1 MKSYRSARDVMAAIE
16 RAIADDQPG
25 QHTDTLSEIT
35 RILHDERNYFWVA
48 IYLVHGNQALRV
60 AFSGPEPEQEPCA
73 SIALGRGNVGSAAQ
87 DGHARVVPDVSA
99 DKTYLRCFHQTQS
112 EIATPLKLA
121 GRVIGVLDAE
131 SDRKNGFRGED
142 RVLLKDVA
150 GKLALFLTSDGKYLV
165 RKSREGA
172 ASAAQRRGYQPS
184 SERSL
189 EQSRKVAA
197 GEKPR

>member
-1 MKSYRSARDVMAAIE
+1 MKSYRSARDVLASVE

-25 QHTDTLSEIT
+25 SHTDTLHEIT
-35 RILHDERNYFWVA
+35 RILHDDRHYFWVA
-48 IYLVHGNQALRV
+48 IYLVHGNQVVRI
-60 AFSGPEPEQEPCA
+60 AFSGPEAEEEPCA
-73 SIALGRGNVGSAAQ
+73 SIALGRGNVGSVAQ

-112 EIATPLKLA
+112 EIATPIKLA

-131 SDRKNGFRGED
+131 SERRNGFSGQD

-150 GKLALFLTSDGKYLV
+150 GKLALFLTSEGKYLV
-165 RKSREGA
+165 RKVRESA
-172 ASAAQRRGYQPS
+172 PAAQARGYKPS
-184 SERSL
+184 SDRSL

>member
-1 MKSYRSARDVMAAIE
+1 MKSYRSARDVVASVE
-16 RAIADDQPG
+16 RAIADDRPG
-25 QHTDTLSEIT
+25 SHTDTLHEVT
-35 RILHDERNYFWVA
+35 RILHDDRHYFWVA
-48 IYLVHGNQALRV
+48 IYLVHGNQAVRT
-60 AFSGPEPEQEPCA
+60 AFSGPEAEEEPCA

-87 DGHARVVPDVSA
+87 DGHARLVPDVSA

-112 EIATPLKLA
+112 EIATPIKLP

-131 SDRKNGFRGED
+131 SERRNGFSAED

-150 GKLALFLTSDGKYLV
+150 GKLALFLTSQGKYLV
-165 RKSREGA
+165 RKARETA
-172 ASAAQRRGYQPS
+172 APAAQSRGYQPS
-184 SERSL
+184 SDRSL